1 MYGYNTPLG
10 AFPLLCFW
18 LTVWSCE
25 VLTRQNQSVSNAF
38 YVYMSSRLSPYRAFS
53 IAKFSI
59 QPCQYIMH
67 WHRVRRC
74 KCNTLFWN
82 SKESIILFKI
92 IGVIIPN
99 RSLEKVS
106 CHFLMTDLGLCRQHC
121 NANKWD
127 GLRENDP
134 HRASTASNAL
144 PAVRQCAWFSGCLKK
159 QKDSTPRTIHP
170 SICAQALS
178 LQQG

>member
-1 MYGYNTPLG
+1 MGYFCEYKKKRGASPLPVPRVKAFALPCKSKRATLKAPRRCKYIIRPNASCVKNGVWRHQVHGYNTPLG

-59 QPCQYIMH
+59 QPCQYILH

-106 CHFLMTDLGLCRQHC
+106 CHFLMTSKF
-121 NANKWD
+121 A
-127 GLRENDP
+127 EE
-134 HRASTASNAL
+134 SN
-144 PAVRQCAWFSGCLKK
+144 
-159 QKDSTPRTIHP
+159 
-170 SICAQALS
+170 
-178 LQQG
+178 